1 MRYEANH
8 PISTMDL
15 LVTFIV
21 RCEMESSDHLAKLI
35 PMIAECRQ
43 GSDEPSTNEFLGHV
57 EQFARR
63 ELAER
68 LAWEDQRDRRALGRV
83 TKDEVL

>member
-8 PISTMDL
+8 PITSMDL
-15 LVTFIV
+15 LATFIA
-21 RCEMESSDHLAKLI
+21 RCELEDSDHLAKLI
-35 PMIAECRQ
+35 PMIVEYRK

-68 LAWEDQRDRRALGRV
+68 LVWEDQRDRRDPEAI
-83 TKDEVL
+83 D